1 LVGRIL
7 KAKYFSR
14 DSFLEAK
21 LGNHPSFAWR
31 SIFSAQDLIRE
42 GILWRIGNGETV
54 RIWGDKWLPQPT
66 TYKVQSPISVFP
78 VNASISN
85 LSDPISKW
93 WNEALLISIFNKEEV
108 DVILKIP
115 ISKYGHYDCMV
126 WRGTASGE
134 LFVRSAYH
142 LEKERREVTLGD
154 CSYMPGCNPLWN
166 LIWGMKF
173 RIRLKCFCGGLAIT
187 FSLQKTI

>member
-1 LVGRIL
+1 
-7 KAKYFSR
+7 
-14 DSFLEAK
+14 
-21 LGNHPSFAWR
+21 
-31 SIFSAQDLIRE
+31 
-42 GILWRIGNGETV
+42 
-54 RIWGDKWLPQPT
+54 
-66 TYKVQSPISVFP
+66 
-78 VNASISN
+78 
-85 LSDPISKW
+85 
-93 WNEALLISIFNKEEV
+93 V